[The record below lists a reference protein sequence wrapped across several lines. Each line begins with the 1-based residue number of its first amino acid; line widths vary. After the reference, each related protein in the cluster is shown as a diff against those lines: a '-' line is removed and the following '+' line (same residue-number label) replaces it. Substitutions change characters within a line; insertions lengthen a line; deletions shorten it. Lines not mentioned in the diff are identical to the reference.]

1 MAENYITRVEDGG
14 SINISEDVIATMVKL
29 AVREVEGVAAMAST
43 AGPAVADLLGKKNV
57 SKGVK
62 VQFEENAVIIDVIV
76 TVKYG
81 CNIVGVAKNVQEN
94 FQSAVQAMT
103 GLEQVTVNVHVSG
116 VVFDK

>member
-62 VQFEENAVIIDVIV
+62 VQIVDDTIKVDAVILVR
-76 TVKYG
+76 YG
-81 CNIVGVAKNVQEN
+81 CNIVSVAKDVQNSVSE
-94 FQSAVQAMT
+94 AVKAIT
-103 GLEQVTVNVHVSG
+103 GIDKTEVNVHVSG
-116 VVFDK
+116 VVFEK

>member
-81 CNIVGVAKNVQEN
+81 CNIVGVNVQEN
-94 FQSAVQAMT
+94 VQSAVQAMT

>member
-1 MAENYITRVEDGG
+1 M
-14 SINISEDVIATMVKL
+14 
-29 AVREVEGVAAMAST
+29 
-43 AGPAVADLLGKKNV
+43 
-57 SKGVK
+57 
-62 VQFEENAVIIDVIV
+62 IIDVIV

-94 FQSAVQAMT
+94 VQSAVQAMT